1 MSHPEHTV
9 KSRVAAISILAS
21 AVMAAAKFV
30 VGIAIGSLALISE
43 ALHSSVDLV
52 ATVIT
57 WLVVRVSGKPADKE
71 HHYGHGKLE
80 SLSALGV
87 IAMLYVLAGGI
98 LVESWSRLREGAIP
112 PTLSAIPFIVL
123 LIDIGVNFWRA
134 RALHRTARDTKSQA
148 LAADA
153 LHFASDVLGSLAVIA
168 GLALSGLGY
177 AWGDAAAAIGVAV
190 VISLLGLRLA
200 RSTVETLLDRAP
212 EGVSEKAAAAIK
224 AVPGVVGVER
234 LRVRM
239 VGPTHFI
246 DAIVQVPRTFPIDRV
261 DEIKRKAQ
269 AAVTRALDDAD
280 LTFTAVP
287 VARDNESVRERIMVI
302 ARNSGLAVHHVTVH
316 DLGGKLTVSI
326 DLEVDGGME
335 LTAAHDIA
343 QDLERNIR
351 DEFGEDVEVDTHI
364 EPLEP
369 ELPHGVDAAPD
380 RVETIRTALT
390 RFAADS
396 AIHDIHSVR
405 VRDTDA
411 GEIVNFHCHAAPSMS
426 VIEVH
431 ENVDE
436 IERALRRA
444 FPAVKR
450 VISHAEPPDAQS
462 NPANAGRVLVSDS
475 PRRCVARVIRR
486 WTRFIFI
493 NESLT
498 LDRPRKLDSN
508 RCDSEVAGGSAEL
521 GAEDFAISFPWGLK
535 AWRAHTR
542 RARASNPIRSRD
554 WRSRSRNRP
563 IIGS

>member
-1 MSHPEHTV
+1 MSQSVHTS

-21 AVMAAAKFV
+21 ASMAAAKFV

-43 ALHSSVDLV
+43 ALHSSVDLA
-52 ATVIT
+52 ATIVT
-57 WLVVRVSGKPADKE
+57 WMVVRVSDRPADEE

-80 SLSALGV
+80 SVSALGI

-98 LVESWSRLREGAIP
+98 LVESYSRLREGAPP
-112 PTLSAIPFIVL
+112 PTLSAIPFVVL
-123 LIDIGVNFWRA
+123 LVDIAVNFWRA
-134 RALHRTARDTKSQA
+134 RALHRAARDTRSQA

-153 LHFASDVLGSLAVIA
+153 LHFASDVLGSVAVIV

-177 AWGDAAAAIGVAV
+177 RWGDGAAAIAVALM
-190 VISLLGLRLA
+190 IALLGLRMA

-212 EGVSEKAAAAIK
+212 VGAAEKAAAAIRS
-224 AVPGVVGVER
+224 VPGVVGVER
-234 LRVRM
+234 LRARM

-246 DAIVQVPRTFPIDRV
+246 DAIVEVPRTFPIDRV
-261 DEIKRKAQ
+261 EEIKRKAQ
-269 AAVTRALDDAD
+269 AAVTKALDDAD

-343 QDLERNIR
+343 QELERNIR

-369 ELPHGVDAAPD
+369 ELPAGVDAAPD
-380 RVETIRTALT
+380 RVEIIRTALA

-405 VRDTDA
+405 VRNTDA
-411 GEIVNFHCHAAPSMS
+411 GEIVNFHCRAAPSMS
-426 VIEVH
+426 VIRVH

-444 FPAVKR
+444 FPTVKR
-450 VISHAEPPDAQS
+450 VISHAEPPDA
-462 NPANAGRVLVSDS
+462 
-475 PRRCVARVIRR
+475 
-486 WTRFIFI
+486 
-493 NESLT
+493 
-498 LDRPRKLDSN
+498 
-508 RCDSEVAGGSAEL
+508 
-521 GAEDFAISFPWGLK
+521 
-535 AWRAHTR
+535 
-542 RARASNPIRSRD
+542 
-554 WRSRSRNRP
+554 
-563 IIGS
+563 